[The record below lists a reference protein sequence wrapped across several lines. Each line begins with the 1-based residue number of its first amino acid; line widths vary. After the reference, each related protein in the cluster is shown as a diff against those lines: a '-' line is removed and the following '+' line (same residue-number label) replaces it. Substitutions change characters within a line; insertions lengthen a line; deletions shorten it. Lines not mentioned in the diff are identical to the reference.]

1 MCERETRGCCGVPV
15 AESAVAPPGSI
26 PNPVVTHGSAGE
38 YCRGDAVGGEAA
50 AGAPQDPETLSPHTR
65 RGVEQWQLVGLITQ
79 RSEVRILPPLPR
91 DCERSLDTLST
102 VVLCLTLHPVATVRL
117 FARSRSALRGIHYPG
132 GEVRVCRWKT
142 IHLTG
147 S

>member
-1 MCERETRGCCGVPV
+1 MMSGTALVSDLRGGRGGARPGNGSWSPCGGWVCVMCECVQVGCRGGGCWGVPV

-50 AGAPQDPETLSPHTR
+50 AGAPQDPLFTTPPP
-65 RGVEQWQLVGLITQ
+65 TQ
-79 RSEVRILPPLPR
+79 APR
-91 DCERSLDTLST
+91 AGAGWSSGSSL
-102 VVLCLTLHPVATVRL
+102 
-117 FARSRSALRGIHYPG
+117 
-132 GEVRVCRWKT
+132 
-142 IHLTG
+142 G

>member
-1 MCERETRGCCGVPV
+1 MCVVTVDPWGVPV

-50 AGAPQDPETLSPHTR
+50 AGTPQVPGPETCTADTQIARATTSPPAA
-65 RGVEQWQLVGLITQ
+65 GWSSG
-79 RSEVRILPPLPR
+79 S
-91 DCERSLDTLST
+91 SL
-102 VVLCLTLHPVATVRL
+102 
-117 FARSRSALRGIHYPG
+117 
-132 GEVRVCRWKT
+132 
-142 IHLTG
+142 G